1 MNPTHVRYRR
11 LALVAR
17 PGLLTATLLVA
28 SLLVRPLSAQVPEE
42 SDSIPRFNMDSVVVS
57 IMKTPVRIGDSPYT
71 ISVAGAA
78 DLREGKTGMF
88 LEEAL
93 ETLPGVQVQN
103 RFNYAVG
110 ERVSIRG
117 FGSRAQFGVRGIH
130 VEVDGIPATLP
141 DGQSTLDHVDIGSL
155 GRVEALRGPAS
166 ALYGNASGGVLLFET
181 EIPSRSPFR
190 EEATS
195 VVGSDGLVRLQ
206 SVSGGT
212 VGTTG
217 YLLSVDRLDY
227 DGFRYDASTGDSYGK
242 AKRLHIVGRL
252 EQQMAGGELGVTVN
266 HLNLDAQNPGSLRL
280 NLWEA
285 DPDQVF
291 APSYLNFQTRKEVQQ
306 SQIGATWDGP
316 VGPLTLNAAAYGL
329 NRDFFNPLPGDIADV
344 DRRGGGARVTL
355 GGRTT
360 TGDVS
365 IDIHGGVQGDF
376 QNDDRREFD
385 NVGGNPDTLRLNQT
399 EKVRS
404 LGSFLQ
410 TSLTMDRVTLMGALR
425 YDRTYFEVDDL
436 YPVSATNADDSGSR
450 NMDKVSPSVGLH
462 LQVTPELG
470 FFTNFS
476 TSFETPTT
484 VELGNRPS
492 GAGGF
497 NPNLE
502 PMTGKTFEAGLRGTK
517 LEWGGFDLPLS
528 AELSA
533 FHTRLENELIAYE
546 VASAP
551 GLTYYRN
558 AGSST
563 RDGFEFLLR
572 IEPQELVTLQ
582 GSVNYVDAKFDD
594 YVDQDSNDY
603 SGNKVPGLA
612 PWQGQGSLRVGP
624 SAWFVELATEYVAS
638 MEVNDANVDNVVAGQ
653 PLTNTSAKPTDAYW
667 LFDVRAGGNQVR
679 VGRLEVSPFAGL
691 QNIFDKKYVSSIA
704 INAFGGRFYEPG
716 PGRTFYVGA
725 TLAVAR

>member
-1 MNPTHVRYRR
+1 MKPSHVRNRR
-11 LALVAR
+11 LALLAR
-17 PGLLTATLLVA
+17 PGLLTATLIFA
-28 SLLVRPLSAQVPEE
+28 SVLGRPLSAQVPEGT
-42 SDSIPRFNMDSVVVS
+42 DSVPRFNMDSVVVDV
-57 IMKTPVRIGDSPYT
+57 MKTPIRVGDSPYT
-71 ISVAGAA
+71 VSVAGAA
-78 DLREGKTGMF
+78 ELREGKSGMF

-166 ALYGNASGGVLLFET
+166 ALYGNSSGGVLLFET

-190 EEATS
+190 QEATS
-195 VVGSDGLVRLQ
+195 VFGSDGLVRLQ

-212 VGTTG
+212 VGSTG
-217 YLLSVDRLDY
+217 YLVSVDRLDY
-227 DGFRYDASTGDSYGK
+227 DGYRYDASTGDPYGK
-242 AKRLHIVGRL
+242 AKRLHVVGRL
-252 EQQMAGGELGVTVN
+252 EQDMAGGQLGVTVN

-280 NLWEA
+280 NLFEA

-316 VGPLTLNAAAYGL
+316 VGPLTLNASAYGL

-344 DRRGGGARVTL
+344 DRRAGGARVTL
-355 GGRTT
+355 GGHTMS
-360 TGDVS
+360 GDVG
-365 IDIHGGVQGDF
+365 IEIRGGIQGDY

-385 NVGGNPDTLRLNQT
+385 NVAGNPDTLRLNQT

-410 TSLTMDRVTLMGALR
+410 TSLSFLDRVTLMGALR

-436 YPVSATNADDSGSR
+436 YPVSAGNADDSGSR
-450 NMDKVSPSVGLH
+450 NMDKVSPSVGVH
-462 LQVTPELG
+462 VAATPEVG
-470 FFTNFS
+470 FYANFA

-484 VELGNRPS
+484 VELGNREG

-502 PMTGKTFEAGLRGTK
+502 PMTGKTVEVGARGTLMDVVTYEASVYRTK
-517 LEWGGFDLPLS
+517 LK
-528 AELSA
+528 
-533 FHTRLENELIAYE
+533 NELIAYE

-558 AGSST
+558 AGKST
-563 RDGFEFLLR
+563 RKGY
-572 IEPQELVTLQ
+572 ELVARARLHDLVTAQ
-582 GSVNYVDAKFDD
+582 GSFNHINAKFDE
-594 YVDQDSNDY
+594 YVDDNGNDY
-603 SGNKVPGLA
+603 SGNTVPGLA
-612 PWQGQGSLRVGP
+612 PDQLQASVRVGP
-624 SAWFVELATEYVAS
+624 SAWFVELATEYTAS
-638 MEVNDANVDNVVAGQ
+638 MQVNDANVDNVVSGQ

-667 LFDVRAGGNQVR
+667 LFDVRVGSDR
-679 VGRLEVSPFAGL
+679 VSLGRLELSPFAGL
-691 QNIFDKKYVSSIA
+691 QNVFDETYVSSVA
-704 INAFGGRFYEPG
+704 INAFGSRFYEPG